1 MLKYIADITDKDG
14 FVIRKN
20 NILVRDKDG
29 FLYDLYRITDKTITV
44 LTDSGIRIDFNASD
58 VTLIDRDSIDGD
70 S

>member
-1 MLKYIADITDKDG
+1 MFKYLADITDKDG
-14 FVIRKN
+14 FVIRKT

-58 VTLIDRDSIDGD
+58 VTLIDGDSIDGD